1 MPFVQRQWVDR
12 IPAAGKAGR
21 RSLKDVNTS
30 VETLY
35 DVSMADDATTAGD
48 EWNAENMN
56 DLETRISNVLTS
68 DYKIQT
74 GTFTPTINTN
84 NVGTRTGTY
93 YRIGNLCFITI
104 HIKGTSASGTSN
116 ALKITGL
123 PFTPFGTEEQT
134 LIVGYH
140 QGVSPSGTKMA
151 IIPSGSSD
159 MNLWVNE
166 IYLNDG
172 SILQRIEQMKH
183 TSTGVLELRI
193 CGVYRIS

>member
-1 MPFVQRQWVDR
+1 MPFVQREWVDR
-12 IPAAGKAGR
+12 IPAAGKSGR
-21 RSLKDVNTS
+21 RKFKNVETG

-56 DLETRISNVLTS
+56 GFETRISNVLTS

-93 YRIGNLCFITI
+93 YRIGNLCFVTI
-104 HIKGTSASGTSN
+104 HLIGNSASGTSN
-116 ALKITGL
+116 ALQITGL
-123 PFTPFGTEEQT
+123 PFTPYGGDEQ
-134 LIVGYH
+134 LLQVGYY
-140 QGVSPSGTKMA
+140 QGVSPSGAKMC
-151 IIPSGSSD
+151 IIPGGSSVI
-159 MNLWVNE
+159 NLWVNTG
-166 IYLNDG
+166 D
-172 SILQRIEQMKH
+172 SMSQMKH

-193 CGVYRIS
+193 CGVYRIA

>member
-74 GTFTPTINTN
+74 GTFTPNLN
-84 NVGTRTGTY
+84 AGPVGTRTGTY

-123 PFTPFGTEEQT
+123 PFTPFGGDEQ
-134 LIVGYH
+134 LLQVGYY
-140 QGVSPSGTKMA
+140 QGVSPSGTKMG
-151 IIPSGSSD
+151 IIPGGSGVI
-159 MNLWVNE
+159 NLWVNTG
-166 IYLNDG
+166 D
-172 SILQRIEQMKH
+172 SMSQMKH

>member
-1 MPFVQRQWVDR
+1 MAFVQKEWVDR
-12 IPAAGKAGR
+12 IPAAGKVGR
-21 RSLKDVNTS
+21 RKLKNVETG

-56 DLETRISNVLTS
+56 GFETRISNVLTS

-74 GTFTPTINTN
+74 GTFTPKINTT

-104 HIKGTSASGTSN
+104 NIKGTSASGTSN
-116 ALKITGL
+116 NLNITGL
-123 PFTPFGTEEQT
+123 PFTPFGVDEQS
-134 LIVGYH
+134 LPVGHYK
-140 QGVSPSGTKMA
+140 GVSPSGSKLA
-151 IIPSGSSD
+151 IIKAGSSTID
-159 MNLWVNE
+159 LWVNTGDS
-166 IYLNDG
+166 LL
-172 SILQRIEQMKH
+172 SMKH
-183 TSTGVLELRI
+183 TSTGLLELRI

>member
-1 MPFVQRQWVDR
+1 MAFVQKQWVDR
-12 IPAAGKAGR
+12 IPATGKAGR
-21 RSLKDVNTS
+21 RNLKNVSTS

-35 DVSMADDATTAGD
+35 DVSMADEATTAGD

-93 YRIGNLCFITI
+93 YRIGNLCFVTI
-104 HIKGTSASGTSN
+104 HLIGNSASGTSN
-116 ALKITGL
+116 DLQITGL
-123 PFTPFGTEEQT
+123 PFTPWGADEQT
-134 LIVGYH
+134 LQVGYH
-140 QGVSPSGTKMA
+140 QGVSPSGAKMG
-151 IIPSGSSD
+151 IIPGGSSVI
-159 MNLWVNE
+159 NLWVNTGDSM
-166 IYLNDG
+166 LT
-172 SILQRIEQMKH
+172 MKH

-193 CGVYRIS
+193 CGVYRI